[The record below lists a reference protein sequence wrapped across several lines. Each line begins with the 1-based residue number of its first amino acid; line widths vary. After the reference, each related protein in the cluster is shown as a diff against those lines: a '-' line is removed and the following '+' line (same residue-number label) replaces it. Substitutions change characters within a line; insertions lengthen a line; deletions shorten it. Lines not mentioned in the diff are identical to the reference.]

1 MTWLSTA
8 KHARLLISP
17 LLALWVSGAGCLL
30 GCGSA
35 RADTTEL
42 RKHLRPG
49 WTTMV
54 SGHACSSEST
64 HSCCHKRNAT
74 FGTVLSRNPGRADGV
89 VAEEASESTM
99 RGCPMALNRSAVT
112 AKSQTN
118 IHKAQLT
125 LSESPLPFE
134 HLFEQ
139 ATQLFS
145 SLELSHREHTYLR
158 CCVFLI

>member
-8 KHARLLISP
+8 KQARFFISP

-64 HSCCHKRNAT
+64 HACCHKRNSN
-74 FGTVLSRNPGRADGV
+74 FGTVLSRHPGRWDW
-89 VAEEASESTM
+89 VAEAAPENTM
-99 RGCPMALNRSAVT
+99 SGCPMAINRSAVT

-125 LSESPLPFE
+125 LSESPHPFE
-134 HLFEQ
+134 HLFEH
-139 ATQLFS
+139 ATQLYS
-145 SLELSHREHTYLR
+145 SLALSHREHTHLR